1 VFVTLTRV
9 DRQSDFTPLW
19 DAMDRLIT
27 DAFTTQ
33 RGWTTWANGRQALP
47 VEMYE
52 TPEEFV
58 VRAYAPGVKPEDLSV
73 EYEGGVLSI
82 RGRTEAPELKDGWRV
97 HLSEFG
103 YGEFVRQFRLP
114 RSIEIENARS
124 TFEHGILTL
133 VMPKAPEAK
142 AKRIAINTPAQ
153 LGSGVATG

>member
-1 VFVTLTRV
+1 VTPTRV
-9 DRQSDFTPLW
+9 NRINEFTPLW

-33 RGWTTWANGRQALP
+33 RGWTTWATGQQALP

-58 VRAYAPGVKPEDLSV
+58 VRAYAPGVKPENLSV
-73 EYEGGVLSI
+73 EYEGGALSV
-82 RGRTEAPELKDGWRV
+82 RGKNEAPELREGWKV

-103 YGEFVRQFRLP
+103 YGEFIRQFRLP
-114 RSIEIENARS
+114 RSIDIDNARS

-133 VMPKAPEAK
+133 VLPKVAEAR
-142 AKRIAINTPAQ
+142 AKRIAIHTPAQ
-153 LGSGVATG
+153 LGSGSSS

>member
-1 VFVTLTRV
+1 MAPTRV
-9 DRQSDFTPLW
+9 NQLGEFTPLW
-19 DAMDRLIT
+19 EAMDRLIT

-33 RGWTTWANGRQALP
+33 RGWTSWANGRQALP

-82 RGRTEAPELKDGWRV
+82 RGKTEVPELKEGWRV

-114 RSIEIENARS
+114 RSIEIDNVRS
-124 TFEHGILTL
+124 TYEHGILTL

-142 AKRIAINTPAQ
+142 AKRIAIHTPAQ
-153 LGSGVATG
+153 LGSGSATG